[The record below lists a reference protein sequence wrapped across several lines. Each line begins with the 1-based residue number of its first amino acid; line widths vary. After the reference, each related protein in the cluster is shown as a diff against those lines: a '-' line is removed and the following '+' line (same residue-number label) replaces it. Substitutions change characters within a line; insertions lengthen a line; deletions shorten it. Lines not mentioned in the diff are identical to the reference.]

1 VKANPRRWTLLGAVI
16 VGVTVTGVLAGHAR
30 AADRPGQPGQPKQV
44 TGVSQVL
51 DTMRTGNQL
60 GPPDAYALAM
70 STAGSAIPPKG
81 TFGPAD
87 PAVQQATQQAVL
99 AAGGQGDTAAKVT
112 AAGDSGLAQ
121 TQTAVQPL
129 AVINAPA
136 NEGIDAVAGTIDTA
150 ATTFGPQIQP
160 FDTTAKQVA
169 QLARSMEAPPGG

>member
-1 VKANPRRWTLLGAVI
+1 MKANPRRWALVGAVI
-16 VGVTVTGVLAGHAR
+16 VGLTVTGVLVGQAR
-30 AADRPGQPGQPKQV
+30 AADQPDQPKRV

-60 GPPDAYALAM
+60 GPADAYALAM
-70 STAGSAIPPKG
+70 STAGSAIQPKG

-99 AAGGQGDTAAKVT
+99 AAGGQGDTVAKVT
-112 AAGDSGLAQ
+112 ESGDSGIAQ

-136 NEGIDAVAGTIDTA
+136 NQGIDAVAGALDAA
-150 ATTFGPQIQP
+150 ATTFGSETQP
-160 FDTTAKQVA
+160 FDTTVKQAA
-169 QLARSMEAPPGG
+169 QLARSVEAPPGG